1 MDSPTTRVLALLELL
16 QSHDEISGPELARRL
31 DVDAR
36 TLRRYITRLQG
47 LGIPVVSERGRY
59 GAYRLSADGK
69 LPPMMFSDEEAVAV
83 SVGLLFA
90 DRLGGAQSARS
101 KLERVMPIELRKR
114 LRALSATVQLD
125 VSQPL
130 AQLPSEVLLRLS
142 AATHSR
148 QRVALSYG
156 AANQAMTERELNCY
170 GLAWRGGRW
179 YAVGYCHLRHDV
191 RSFRLDRIRSVQI
204 LVQAFIPPEG
214 FDAVAHLAQGLA
226 TMPRTHAV
234 QVRLKTDLVTA
245 RAELFDAIGLFVY
258 DGNSVLLHSQADDLA
273 WYARQLA
280 RLSFDFEIIEPLAL
294 HQALRDCAVRLLK
307 MDPKPVRAFATELK
321 RP

>member
-16 QSHDEISGPELARRL
+16 QSFDEISGPELARRL
-31 DVDAR
+31 NVDAR
-36 TLRRYITRLQG
+36 TLRRYITRLQA
-47 LGIPVVSERGRY
+47 LGISVVSDRGRY
-59 GAYRLSADGK
+59 GAYRLSAGVK
-69 LPPMMFSDEEAVAV
+69 LPPLMFSDEEAVAV
-83 SVGLLFA
+83 SIGLLFA
-90 DRLGGAQSARS
+90 DQLVGVVGGTISVQSAHS
-101 KLERVMPIELRKR
+101 KLERVMPAELRKR
-114 LRALSATVQLD
+114 LRALSVTVQLD
-125 VSQPL
+125 VSKPVDS
-130 AQLPSEVLLRLS
+130 LPSEALLRLS

-156 AANQAMTERELNCY
+156 AANQAMTERELDCY

-191 RSFRLDRIRSVQI
+191 RSFRLDRIQSVQT
-204 LVQAFIPPEG
+204 LGQTFTPPDG

-226 TMPRTHAV
+226 TMPRAHAV
-234 QVRLKTDLVTA
+234 QVRLKTDMATA
-245 RAELFDAIGLFVY
+245 RAELFDAIGLFVP

-294 HQALRDCAVRLLK
+294 HQALREGAARLLEMAQK
-307 MDPKPVRAFATELK
+307 QV
-321 RP
+321 